1 VLILVISF
9 GPDALV
15 AAGYARGPA
24 QSVTSLF
31 MWTAMI
37 SVPVG
42 GRLLQSVKRVTPAL
56 VALLL
61 GSSAT
66 LVVIAG
72 GTWPQASLIVLGII
86 AGIPAGALLALSAE
100 AVSRENRGPGLGIY
114 FTWYYLGMTLAPGI
128 AGALRDASGSAKS
141 PLLLAA
147 LLMVIVVACVLLLRV
162 LQARWPV
169 LRSS

>member
-1 VLILVISF
+1 
-9 GPDALV
+9 
-15 AAGYARGPA
+15 
-24 QSVTSLF
+24 
-31 MWTAMI
+31 
-37 SVPVG
+37 VPVG

-86 AGIPAGALLALSAE
+86 GGIPAGALLALSAE

-114 FTWYYLGMTLAPGI
+114 FTWYYLGMTLVPGI

-147 LLMVIVVACVLLLRV
+147 LLMAVVVACVLVLRV
-162 LQARWPV
+162 LQARWPIEA
-169 LRSS
+169 RTAC